1 MRKQWLV
8 FLLPL
13 LIGCHSGYREAEAYL
28 NTVTRAQ
35 SSVMNLVFTLSRQ
48 LRYHDADSVVPQ
60 LEAARAQ
67 TAAIR
72 ETVAQMPPFRGDTL
86 LRWSTLVVID
96 AYNEVLNHELQEI
109 ANQVTS
115 GALTDSTGDDR
126 IRSIRKRIVKR
137 LMAAE
142 KDFARQ
148 EGLFRRSFLKGKEV
162 ADSDSTWFAPD
173 TVNNSEF

>member
-1 MRKQWLV
+1 MRKQWLI

-13 LIGCHSGYREAEAYL
+13 LIGCHSDYREAEAYL
-28 NTVTRAQ
+28 NTVNRAQ
-35 SSVMNLVFTLSRQ
+35 SSVMNLVFNLSRQ
-48 LRYHDADSVVPQ
+48 LRYLDTVSVRQQ
-60 LEAARAQ
+60 LNEARAQ
-67 TAAIR
+67 AATIR
-72 ETVAQMPPFRGDTL
+72 ETVAEMPPFRGDTL

-96 AYNEVLNHELQEI
+96 AYTEVFNHELQEM

-173 TVNNSEF
+173 TADRSEL